1 MIHFVFRP
9 RIFAVSLLMLSALAL
24 PQHILALNL
33 IDHRAKLQSQIQHI
47 IDTKGPDAPALYRP
61 LRQLGVHHLEQ
72 RQYQQSAEIFKSA
85 LSLMRRNSGVWAIE
99 QQQMLQLL
107 IQTYARLG
115 DLNKANRLAN
125 LQHQLFAREYEPH
138 EEPMLIASIRL
149 GDWYRN
155 TTRYGEALNIYD
167 EVRDLLSQ
175 QEQEYLLIGLLRRE
189 ALSLYLAE
197 RCCAAEKLDQVY
209 RLMQDM
215 PEFDLSD
222 RREAKLAAV
231 DLAILEQKRS
241 RIPTF
246 DDLEYHAASP
256 PRILGLKGRADVRV
270 ATRERFF
277 LHHTTI
283 IEVTD
288 NSTSVFPKREL
299 RPAVAVGSPMPMC
312 SQAVTEFVPAR
323 LRNEMNQFYV
333 DVEVRVNQKGKPV
346 DINLEGNVPKKLR
359 RYVRRILENSR
370 YRPAID
376 QQGQMNEADLVFR
389 QTFGDTRFAIDSTD
403 ISTWTAQKTIT
414 ACNLLASR

>member
-1 MIHFVFRP
+1 MTHFVFRP
-9 RIFAVSLLMLSALAL
+9 RTFAVSLLMLSVLAL

-33 IDHRAKLQSQIQHI
+33 IDHGAKLQSQIQHI
-47 IDTKGPDAPALYRP
+47 IDTEGSDAPTLYRP
-61 LRQLGVHHLEQ
+61 LKQLGVHHLEQ

-85 LSLMRRNSGVWAIE
+85 LSLMRRTSGVWAIE
-99 QQQMLQLL
+99 QQEMLQLL
-107 IQTYARLG
+107 LQTYASLG

-149 GDWYRN
+149 ADWYRN

-167 EVRDLLSQ
+167 EIRDLISE
-175 QEQEYLLIGLLRRE
+175 QEQEHLLIGLLRRE
-189 ALSLYLAE
+189 ALALYLAE

-241 RIPTF
+241 RVPTF
-246 DDLEYHAASP
+246 GDLEYHAASP
-256 PRILGLKGRADVRV
+256 PRILGLKRREDVRV
-270 ATRERFF
+270 ATMER
-277 LHHTTI
+277 HSIHTTVI
-283 IEVTD
+283 QVND
-288 NSTSVFPKREL
+288 NSTSVFPERKP
-299 RPAVAVGSPMPMC
+299 RPSVAVGSPMPMC

-323 LRNEMNQFYV
+323 LRNEMDQFYV
-333 DVEVRVNQKGKPV
+333 DVDVRVNQEGKPV
-346 DINLEGNVPKKLR
+346 DINLEGNAPKKLR

-389 QTFGDTRFAIDSTD
+389 QTFGDTRFAIDSTELEMRP
-403 ISTWTAQKTIT
+403 T
-414 ACNLLASR
+414 